1 MIQIPSK
8 IQKIIGN
15 EKYIIDNVGMSGSS
29 VYVFEDKVLKIQAA
43 GSESENE
50 YLMMKWLQV
59 PFIIPVTLLQFYIV
73 RKNII
78 LKSAYT

>member
-1 MIQIPSK
+1 MIQIPNK

-50 YLMMKWLQV
+50 YLMMKWLQGKLL
-59 PFIIPVTLLQFYIV
+59 IPEVL
-73 RKNII
+73 
-78 LKSAYT
+78 A

>member
-50 YLMMKWLQV
+50 LSL
-59 PFIIPVTLLQFYIV
+59 IHI
-73 RKNII
+73 
-78 LKSAYT
+78 